1 MLVRG
6 KKWVLDRRG
15 LLAYLL
21 VVFVALGIV
30 SGLQHRINDKQ
41 DQRINRVE
49 RVTQVVCG
57 QNEIDASRPG
67 ISPQT
72 ARDITKLCQ
81 PDKGARGKSGKVTV
95 VTKTKGTSR
104 SATRAQVVRI
114 VRPIVR
120 EIVREEIRT
129 VAGKPGAQGLRGKP
143 GPKGAQGARGRPG
156 RNGANGTSGVS
167 AHVDVNEI
175 VHEVMQRLPSSPPP
189 DTNEIVRQ
197 VLQVIC
203 RRVPTLCA

>member
-1 MLVRG
+1 VLARS
-6 KKWVLDRRG
+6 KTWVLDRRG

-41 DQRINRVE
+41 NQRIGRVE
-49 RVTQVVCG
+49 RITQVVCG
-57 QNEIDASRPG
+57 QHKIDASQPG
-67 ISPQT
+67 ISAQA
-72 ARDITKLCQ
+72 ARDITALCQ
-81 PDKGARGKSGKVTV
+81 PDKGARGKPGKV
-95 VTKTKGTSR
+95 VTAPRRSNSR
-104 SATRAQVVRI
+104 SVTRAQVVRI

-129 VAGKPGAQGLRGKP
+129 VAGKPGVQGLRGKQ
-143 GPKGAQGARGRPG
+143 GPKGDRGRRGKPG
-156 RNGANGTSGVS
+156 RNGANGSSGVS

-189 DTNEIVRQ
+189 DTNAIVRQ

-203 RRVPTLCA
+203 RRVPTLCS